1 MSTTEQLLDD
11 VEDGLEDELHAA
23 ASPGRRWVSAAQAAA
38 ISKVDHF
45 RNSEYRNLD
54 LNALIDSYVHHFVEP
69 LLRLRERPARV
80 ADIGA
85 GYGWLAFAFALRT
98 NVSVVVMEVDGARL
112 QAAQRIA
119 AILGVAERMEWI
131 TASIAGIPLPDQ
143 SVDAAYCVEVIEH
156 TGVDPAFVH
165 ELARI
170 TSDVLVITT
179 PNKLFPVIGHDTELP
194 FCHWLPLPMR
204 DVYARIFGRSGRQH
218 NNLFWT
224 PQRLF
229 SALPAFRRT
238 SKFLQFE
245 DYAYYRQV
253 RARLG
258 GRAGLTGHCKAAY
271 YTLAAAFGRHAV
283 YLMPNLATTFRRAGQ
298 DAALTG
304 QPTGRDS

>member
-1 MSTTEQLLDD
+1 MSTSDQLLDEVQD
-11 VEDGLEDELHAA
+11 VMA
-23 ASPGRRWVSAAQAAA
+23 PGARWVSAAQAAA
-38 ISKVDHF
+38 IVQVDHF

-54 LNALIDSYVHHFVEP
+54 LNGLIDSYVHHFVEP
-69 LLRLRERPARV
+69 LLRLRKRPSRV

-98 NVSVVVMEVDGARL
+98 DVRVVVMEVDAGRL
-112 QAAQRIA
+112 RAAQHIA
-119 AILGVAERMEWI
+119 TILGVADRMEWI

-143 SVDAAYCVEVIEH
+143 SVDAAYCIEVIEH
-156 TGVDPAFVH
+156 VGVDQAFVA

-170 TSDVLVITT
+170 TADVLVITT

-204 DVYARIFGRSGRQH
+204 DVYARVFGRSRLQE

-229 SALPAFRRT
+229 GALPAFRRV

-245 DYAYYRQV
+245 DYASYRQV
-253 RARLG
+253 RAHLG
-258 GRAGLTGHCKAAY
+258 GRAGLTGRCKAAY
-271 YTLAAAFGRHAV
+271 YALAASFGRHAV
-283 YLMPNLATTFRRAGQ
+283 YIMPNLATTFRRVGKAPE
-298 DAALTG
+298 A
-304 QPTGRDS
+304 TGRDW